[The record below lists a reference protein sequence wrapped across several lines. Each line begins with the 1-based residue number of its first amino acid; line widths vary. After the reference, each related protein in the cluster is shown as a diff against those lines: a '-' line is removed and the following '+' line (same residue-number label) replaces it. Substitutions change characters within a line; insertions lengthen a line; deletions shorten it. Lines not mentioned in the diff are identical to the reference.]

1 MSCLSYKDP
10 HMYQVYMHPTLTHSK
25 VCTSCDH
32 RNGLPLVNSEG
43 FDLIPGPP
51 ELAFPMYTFA
61 PPSVRLNVCLRVA
74 KQGEHQ
80 KSSWTAE
87 LPLPQPPC
95 PCALLFW
102 MFERV
107 SSLQDKESVLV
118 FVRQLLCFTAGG
130 SLWQYWV
137 SVAPSMDI
145 DLAVRG

>member
-61 PPSVRLNVCLRVA
+61 PPSVRLNVWTSVYVWPNKGNIRNPRGQLSYHYHSRHARVPYSSGCLSELVVSKTKNLCWFLSDNSSVLLLVA
-74 KQGEHQ
+74 VYGNI
-80 KSSWTAE
+80 
-87 LPLPQPPC
+87 
-95 PCALLFW
+95 
-102 MFERV
+102 
-107 SSLQDKESVLV
+107 ESVWRL
-118 FVRQLLCFTAGG
+118 Q
-130 SLWQYWV
+130 W
-137 SVAPSMDI
+137 I
-145 DLAVRG
+145 